1 MGVFETFFA
10 PCPRGLEPVLVE
22 ELNVLGARSVVAV
35 DGGVGFQGPF
45 QLCYAVNLHSR
56 VASRVLWRL
65 ARGPY
70 RNEQDVYMLALK
82 VDWPRYFNVDQT
94 FAIDTVAR
102 KSPLKS
108 LNFVTLKIKDAVCD
122 RFRDATGGNRPSV
135 DTKHPDARIQLFL
148 TAEDAAIYLDTSG
161 ENLFKRGYRLTKG
174 EAPLKEN
181 LAAGILKLTGW
192 QPGVPLYDPMCGSGT
207 FLTEA
212 TLIALNIAP
221 GQGRDFGFENLKNFD
236 AVAWAKLK
244 HEARAAVRPI
254 EKLPIHGSDL
264 SRIAVAHAQQN
275 FSDAGL
281 PDIVTLQQL
290 DVLDAVPPAETGVL
304 IMNPPYGERI
314 GEQEALAELYPKL
327 ASVLKQRFA
336 GWTAYI
342 LTADTRLPSL
352 MRLKPSRKTPLF
364 NGPIE
369 CRLYEFKL
377 VAGSNRA

>member
-1 MGVFETFFA
+1 MSKPETFFA
-10 PCPRGLEPVLVE
+10 PCPRGLESVLVA
-22 ELNVLGARSVVAV
+22 ELNALGAQAVAAV

-45 QLCYAVNLHSR
+45 ELCYRVNLYSR

-70 RNEQDVYMLALK
+70 RNEQEVYTLALK
-82 VDWPRYFNVDQT
+82 INWPSYFNVEQT

-122 RFRDATGGNRPSV
+122 RFRDATGGHRPSV
-135 DTKHPDARIQLFL
+135 DTHHPDVRIQLFL

-181 LAAGILKLTGW
+181 LAAGILRLTSW
-192 QPGVPLYDPMCGSGT
+192 QPGTPLYDPMCGSGT

-221 GQGRDFGFENLKNFD
+221 GQGRDFGFERLKNFD
-236 AVAWAKLK
+236 AVVWAKLK
-244 HEARAAVRPI
+244 QEARAAVRPL
-254 EKLPIHGSDL
+254 EQLPIHGSDL
-264 SRIAVAHAQQN
+264 ASAAIEHARQN

-281 PDIVTLQQL
+281 SDIVTLRQL
-290 DVLDAVPPAETGVL
+290 DVLDAAAPAASGVL

-314 GEQEALAELYPKL
+314 GEQEALAALYPKL

-377 VAGSNRA
+377 VAGSNR

>member
-1 MGVFETFFA
+1 MAAPEQFFA
-10 PCPRGLEPVLVE
+10 PCPRGLEAALAD
-22 ELNVLGARSVVAV
+22 ELNALGAEKVTPVE
-35 DGGVGFQGPF
+35 GGVGFQGPF
-45 QLCYAVNLHSR
+45 ELCYRVNLYSR
-56 VASRVLWRL
+56 IASRVLWRL

-70 RNEQDVYMLALK
+70 RNEQDVYLLALK
-82 VDWPRYFNVDQT
+82 INWPQHFNVEQT

-135 DTKHPDARIQLFL
+135 DTHQPDVRIQLFL
-148 TAEDAAIYLDTSG
+148 TADEATLYLDTSG

-192 QPGVPLYDPMCGSGT
+192 QPGTPLYDPMCGSGT

-212 TLIALNIAP
+212 TLMALNIAP
-221 GQGRDFGFENLKNFD
+221 GQGRDFGFERLKNFD
-236 AVAWAKLK
+236 AKAWAKMK

-264 SRIAVAHAQQN
+264 ASAAVEHARQN
-275 FSDAGL
+275 FADAGL
-281 PDIVTLQQL
+281 PDLVTLKQL
-290 DVLDAVPPAETGVL
+290 DILDAVPPAPNGVL

-327 ASVLKQRFA
+327 ATVLKQRFA

-342 LTADTRLPSL
+342 FTADARLPKL

-364 NGPIE
+364 NGPLE

-377 VAGSNRA
+377 VAGSNR